1 MENLPEEK
9 LASAL
14 KDDNPNWE
22 YIDGEIV
29 KLGSLAHS
37 QLDIPELQRRGLV
50 ILASESKDFRLL
62 AHLLRTLQH
71 AGDPH
76 LALRLLALYV
86 EHYWAVA
93 APQNMAHKKRFASQV
108 IKRFETGIEVFSQNA
123 ATAQRDALS
132 GELAKLAQCWQSH
145 NAPELAQ
152 ATDDLFALYQRAF
165 NRAAPAPVPTPA
177 ASGSSPQTT
186 ATSESGVTQPSAP
199 APQIVIDS
207 HDDKAWRDTLL
218 KVAAIL
224 CERQPDSPQGYRLR
238 RHALWQNITSTP
250 QAESDGRTPLAAVSA
265 DMVADYHAQLGSADM
280 ALWQQVEKSVLLA
293 PYWLDGHC
301 LSAQTALRLGYKQVA
316 DAIRDEV
323 IRFLERL
330 PRFKVSAFWL
340 LILAWIFLLVWIWW
354 KGPMW
359 TLYEEQWLK
368 PLANRW
374 LATAAWGII
383 ALVWLTVRVM
393 KRLQQLEKMQ
403 KQQREEA
410 VDPLSVELNAQ
421 QRYLDRWLLRLQ
433 RHLDN
438 RRFLWQLPWYMVI
451 GPAGSGKTTLLR
463 EGFPSDII
471 YAPEGARGAE
481 QRLYLTPHVGKQ
493 AVIFDIDGT
502 LCAPADADILHRR
515 LWEHALGW
523 LKEKRAR
530 QPLNGIILTLDLPDL
545 LTADKRR
552 REHLLQTLRSR
563 LQDIRQHLHCQLPVY
578 VVLTRLDLL
587 QGFAALFQS
596 LNRQDRD
603 AILGVTFTRRA
614 HENDDWRTELNA
626 FWQTWVDRMNLALP
640 DLMVAQTHTRA
651 SLFSFSRQ
659 MQGSREPLVSLL
671 EGLLDGENMNVMLR
685 GVYLTSSLQRGQMDD
700 IFTQS
705 AARQYRLGNN
715 PLASWPLVD
724 TAPYFTRSL
733 FPQALLAEPNLAT
746 ESRAWLIR
754 SRRRLTVFSATGG
767 VAALLLIT
775 GWHHYYNGNYQSG
788 ITVLKQAKAFMDV
801 PPPQGEDD
809 FGNLQLPLL
818 NPVRDATLAYGD
830 WGDRSRL
837 ADMGLYQG
845 RRIGPYVEQTY
856 LQLLEQ
862 RYLPSLFNGLVKA
875 MNAAPPESEEK
886 LAVLRVM
893 RMLEDKSG
901 RNNEVV
907 KQYMAKRWSEK
918 FHGQR
923 DIQAQLMSHLDY
935 ALAHTD
941 WHAERQAG
949 DGDAISRWTPYD
961 KPVVS
966 AQKELSKLPVYQ
978 RVYQSLKTRALG
990 VLPADLNLRDQ
1001 VGPTFD
1007 QVFTSADDNKL
1018 VVPQFITRY
1027 GLQSY
1032 FVKQR
1037 DELVELTAMDSWVLN
1052 LTRNVKYSDA
1062 DRAEIQHQLTEQY
1075 ISDYTATWRA
1085 GMDNLNIRNFESIGQ
1100 LTGALEQV
1108 ISGDQPLQRA
1118 LTVLRDNTQPGV
1130 FSEKLSAKER
1140 EEALA
1145 EPDYQLLTRLGHEF
1159 APENSTLAVQK
1170 DKESTMQAVYQQL
1183 TELHRYLL
1191 AIQNAPVPG
1200 KSALKAVQL
1209 RLDQN
1214 SSDPIFATRQMAK
1227 TLPAPLNRWVGRLAD
1242 QAWHVVMVEAVHYME
1257 VDWRDSV
1264 VKPFNEQLANNYP
1277 FNPRSAQD
1285 ASLDAFERFFK
1296 PDGILDTFYQ
1306 QNLKLFIDNDLS
1318 LEDGDNNVIIRED
1331 IIAQLETAQKIRDIF
1346 FSKQNGLGTSFAVE
1360 TVSLSGNKRRS
1371 VLNLDG
1377 QLVDYSQGR
1386 NYTAHL
1392 VWPNNMRE
1400 GNESKLTLIGTSG
1413 NAPRSI
1419 SFSGP
1424 WAQFRLFGA
1433 GQLTGVQD
1441 GNFTVRF
1448 SVDGGAMTYRVHTD
1462 TEDNP
1467 FSGGLFSQ
1475 FGLSDTLY

>member
-1 MENLPEEK
+1 MIQIDLPTLVKRLNLFSRQALEMAASECMSQQAAEITVSHVLIQMLAMPRSDLRVITRQGDIGMEELRQALTVENYTTARSADSYPAFSPMLVEWLKEGWL
-9 LASAL
+9 LASAEMQHSEL
-14 KDDNPNWE
+14 RGGVLLLALLHSPLR
-22 YIDGEIV
+22 YIPP
-29 KLGSLAHS
+29 A
-37 QLDIPELQRRGLV
+37 
-50 ILASESKDFRLL
+50 AARLL
-62 AHLLRTLQH
+62 TGINRDRLQQDFVQWTQESAESVVPDADGKGAGTMTDASDTLLARYAKNMTADARNGRLDPVLCRDH
-71 AGDPH
+71 EIDLMIDILCRRRKNNPVVVGEAGVGKSALIEG
-76 LALRLLALYV
+76 LALRI
-86 EHYWAVA
+86 VA
-93 APQNMAHKKRFASQV
+93 GQV
-108 IKRFETGIEVFSQNA
+108 P
-123 ATAQRDALS
+123 D
-132 GELAKLAQCWQSH
+132 KLK
-145 NAPELAQ
+145 N
-152 ATDDLFALYQRAF
+152 TD
-165 NRAAPAPVPTPA
+165 
-177 ASGSSPQTT
+177 
-186 ATSESGVTQPSAP
+186 
-199 APQIVIDS
+199 I
-207 HDDKAWRDTLL
+207 
-218 KVAAIL
+218 
-224 CERQPDSPQGYRLR
+224 
-238 RHALWQNITSTP
+238 
-250 QAESDGRTPLAAVSA
+250 
-265 DMVADYHAQLGSADM
+265 M
-280 ALWQQVEKSVLLA
+280 
-293 PYWLDGHC
+293 
-301 LSAQTALRLGYKQVA
+301 
-316 DAIRDEV
+316 
-323 IRFLERL
+323 
-330 PRFKVSAFWL
+330 
-340 LILAWIFLLVWIWW
+340 
-354 KGPMW
+354 
-359 TLYEEQWLK
+359 
-368 PLANRW
+368 
-374 LATAAWGII
+374 
-383 ALVWLTVRVM
+383 
-393 KRLQQLEKMQ
+393 
-403 KQQREEA
+403 
-410 VDPLSVELNAQ
+410 
-421 QRYLDRWLLRLQ
+421 
-433 RHLDN
+433 
-438 RRFLWQLPWYMVI
+438 
-451 GPAGSGKTTLLR
+451 
-463 EGFPSDII
+463 
-471 YAPEGARGAE
+471 
-481 QRLYLTPHVGKQ
+481 
-493 AVIFDIDGT
+493 
-502 LCAPADADILHRR
+502 
-515 LWEHALGW
+515 
-523 LKEKRAR
+523 
-530 QPLNGIILTLDLPDL
+530 TLDLGALQAGASVKGEFEKRFKGLMAEVISSPVPVILFIDEAHTLIGAGNQQGGLDISNL
-545 LTADKRR
+545 LKPALARGELKTIAATTWSEYKKYFEKDAALSRR
-552 REHLLQTLRSR
+552 F
-563 LQDIRQHLHCQLPVY
+563 QLVKVSEPNAAEATI
-578 VVLTRLDLL
+578 TRLDLL

-875 MNAAPPESEEK
+875 LNAAPPESEEK

-901 RNNEVV
+901 RNNQVV

-1018 VVPQFITRY
+1018 VVPQFLTRY

-1052 LTRNVKYSDA
+1052 LTRSVKYSDA
-1062 DRAEIQHQLTEQY
+1062 DRAEIQRQLTEQY

-1227 TLPAPLNRWVGRLAD
+1227 TLPAPLNRWVGRLTD

>member
-1 MENLPEEK
+1 MEFEERYFREE
-9 LASAL
+9 LDYL
-14 KDDNPNWE
+14 R
-22 YIDGEIV
+22 
-29 KLGSLAHS
+29 
-37 QLDIPELQRRGLV
+37 QL
-50 ILASESKDFRLL
+50 SKLL
-62 AHLLRTLQH
+62 ATEK
-71 AGDPH
+71 PH
-76 LALRLLALYV
+76 LARFLAEKDADPDIERLLEGVAFLTGNLRQKIEDEFPELTHGLIKMLWPNYLRPVPAMTLIEYTPDMDKSSVPVLIPRNEQFTTNAGEIRVDEVLPSDAKKEEPPPCTFTLCRDIWLLPVRLEQIENRSTTRNGVINITFSVAPGTDFRTLDLNKLRFWLGNDDNYTRDQLYLWFCEYLQGADLTVGEQHLRLPEFMLKAVGFEPQDAMLPWPKNVHSGYRILQEYFCYPDAFLFFDLCGCPALPDGLQA
-86 EHYWAVA
+86 EFFTL
-93 APQNMAHKKRFASQV
+93 QLRFS
-108 IKRFETGIEVFSQNA
+108 RP
-123 ATAQRDALS
+123 L
-132 GELAKLAQCWQSH
+132 
-145 NAPELAQ
+145 
-152 ATDDLFALYQRAF
+152 
-165 NRAAPAPVPTPA
+165 PVD
-177 ASGSSPQTT
+177 
-186 ATSESGVTQPSAP
+186 
-199 APQIVIDS
+199 I
-207 HDDKAWRDTLL
+207 
-218 KVAAIL
+218 
-224 CERQPDSPQGYRLR
+224 RLR
-238 RHALWQNITSTP
+238 RDS
-250 QAESDGRTPLAAVSA
+250 
-265 DMVADYHAQLGSADM
+265 
-280 ALWQQVEKSVLLA
+280 
-293 PYWLDGHC
+293 
-301 LSAQTALRLGYKQVA
+301 LRLY
-316 DAIRDEV
+316 
-323 IRFLERL
+323 
-330 PRFKVSAFWL
+330 
-340 LILAWIFLLVWIWW
+340 
-354 KGPMW
+354 
-359 TLYEEQWLK
+359 
-368 PLANRW
+368 
-374 LATAAWGII
+374 
-383 ALVWLTVRVM
+383 
-393 KRLQQLEKMQ
+393 
-403 KQQREEA
+403 
-410 VDPLSVELNAQ
+410 
-421 QRYLDRWLLRLQ
+421 
-433 RHLDN
+433 
-438 RRFLWQLPWYMVI
+438 
-451 GPAGSGKTTLLR
+451 
-463 EGFPSDII
+463 
-471 YAPEGARGAE
+471 
-481 QRLYLTPHVGKQ
+481 
-493 AVIFDIDGT
+493 
-502 LCAPADADILHRR
+502 CAPAI
-515 LWEHALGW
+515 
-523 LKEKRAR
+523 
-530 QPLNGIILTLDLPDL
+530 N
-545 LTADKRR
+545 
-552 REHLLQTLRSR
+552 
-563 LQDIRQHLHCQLPVY
+563 
-578 VVLTRLDLL
+578 
-587 QGFAALFQS
+587 LF
-596 LNRQDRD
+596 
-603 AILGVTFTRRA
+603 
-614 HENDDWRTELNA
+614 
-626 FWQTWVDRMNLALP
+626 
-640 DLMVAQTHTRA
+640 
-651 SLFSFSRQ
+651 
-659 MQGSREPLVSLL
+659 
-671 EGLLDGENMNVMLR
+671 
-685 GVYLTSSLQRGQMDD
+685 
-700 IFTQS
+700 
-705 AARQYRLGNN
+705 
-715 PLASWPLVD
+715 
-724 TAPYFTRSL
+724 
-733 FPQALLAEPNLAT
+733 
-746 ESRAWLIR
+746 
-754 SRRRLTVFSATGG
+754 
-767 VAALLLIT
+767 
-775 GWHHYYNGNYQSG
+775 
-788 ITVLKQAKAFMDV
+788 
-801 PPPQGEDD
+801 
-809 FGNLQLPLL
+809 
-818 NPVRDATLAYGD
+818 
-830 WGDRSRL
+830 
-837 ADMGLYQG
+837 
-845 RRIGPYVEQTY
+845 IGPYVEQTY

-1018 VVPQFITRY
+1018 VVPQFLTRY

-1052 LTRNVKYSDA
+1052 LTRSVKYSDA
-1062 DRAEIQHQLTEQY
+1062 DRAEIQRQLTEQY

-1227 TLPAPLNRWVGRLAD
+1227 TLPAPLNRWVGRLTD

-1400 GNESKLTLIGTSG
+1400 SNESKLTLIGTSG

>member
-1 MENLPEEK
+1 MFRLPTPRLLSGLK
-9 LASAL
+9 SAL
-14 KDDNPNWE
+14 
-22 YIDGEIV
+22 
-29 KLGSLAHS
+29 
-37 QLDIPELQRRGLV
+37 R
-50 ILASESKDFRLL
+50 
-62 AHLLRTLQH
+62 
-71 AGDPH
+71 
-76 LALRLLALYV
+76 
-86 EHYWAVA
+86 
-93 APQNMAHKKRFASQV
+93 
-108 IKRFETGIEVFSQNA
+108 
-123 ATAQRDALS
+123 
-132 GELAKLAQCWQSH
+132 
-145 NAPELAQ
+145 
-152 ATDDLFALYQRAF
+152 
-165 NRAAPAPVPTPA
+165 PA
-177 ASGSSPQTT
+177 
-186 ATSESGVTQPSAP
+186 
-199 APQIVIDS
+199 
-207 HDDKAWRDTLL
+207 
-218 KVAAIL
+218 
-224 CERQPDSPQGYRLR
+224 
-238 RHALWQNITSTP
+238 
-250 QAESDGRTPLAAVSA
+250 
-265 DMVADYHAQLGSADM
+265 M
-280 ALWQQVEKSVLLA
+280 
-293 PYWLDGHC
+293 
-301 LSAQTALRLGYKQVA
+301 
-316 DAIRDEV
+316 
-323 IRFLERL
+323 

-354 KGPMW
+354 KGPTW

-383 ALVWLTVRVM
+383 ALMWLTVRVM

-552 REHLLQTLRSR
+552 REHLLQALRSR

-875 MNAAPPESEEK
+875 LNAAPPESEEK

-901 RNNEVV
+901 RNNQVV

-961 KPVVS
+961 KPVLS

-1018 VVPQFITRY
+1018 VVPQFLTRY

-1052 LTRNVKYSDA
+1052 LTRSVKYSDA
-1062 DRAEIQHQLTEQY
+1062 DRAEIQRQLTEQY

>member
-1 MENLPEEK
+1 MEFEERYFREE
-9 LASAL
+9 LDYL
-14 KDDNPNWE
+14 R
-22 YIDGEIV
+22 
-29 KLGSLAHS
+29 
-37 QLDIPELQRRGLV
+37 QL
-50 ILASESKDFRLL
+50 SKLL
-62 AHLLRTLQH
+62 ATEK
-71 AGDPH
+71 PH
-76 LALRLLALYV
+76 LARFLAEKDADPDIERLLEGVAFLTGNLRQKIEDEFPELTHGLIKMLWPNYLRPVPAMTLIEYTPDMDKSSVPVLIPRNEQFTTNAGEIRVDEVLPSDAKKEEPPPCTFTLCRDIWLLPVRLEQIENRSTTRNGVINITFSVAPGTDFRTLDLNKLRFWLGNDDNYTRDQLYLWFCEYLQGADLTVGEQHLRLPEFMLKAVGFEPQDAMLPWPKNVHSGYRILQEYFCYPDAFLFFDLCGCPALPDGLQA
-86 EHYWAVA
+86 EFFTL
-93 APQNMAHKKRFASQV
+93 QLRFS
-108 IKRFETGIEVFSQNA
+108 RP
-123 ATAQRDALS
+123 L
-132 GELAKLAQCWQSH
+132 
-145 NAPELAQ
+145 
-152 ATDDLFALYQRAF
+152 
-165 NRAAPAPVPTPA
+165 PVD
-177 ASGSSPQTT
+177 
-186 ATSESGVTQPSAP
+186 
-199 APQIVIDS
+199 I
-207 HDDKAWRDTLL
+207 
-218 KVAAIL
+218 
-224 CERQPDSPQGYRLR
+224 RLR
-238 RHALWQNITSTP
+238 RDS
-250 QAESDGRTPLAAVSA
+250 
-265 DMVADYHAQLGSADM
+265 
-280 ALWQQVEKSVLLA
+280 
-293 PYWLDGHC
+293 
-301 LSAQTALRLGYKQVA
+301 LRLY
-316 DAIRDEV
+316 
-323 IRFLERL
+323 
-330 PRFKVSAFWL
+330 
-340 LILAWIFLLVWIWW
+340 
-354 KGPMW
+354 
-359 TLYEEQWLK
+359 
-368 PLANRW
+368 
-374 LATAAWGII
+374 
-383 ALVWLTVRVM
+383 
-393 KRLQQLEKMQ
+393 
-403 KQQREEA
+403 
-410 VDPLSVELNAQ
+410 
-421 QRYLDRWLLRLQ
+421 
-433 RHLDN
+433 
-438 RRFLWQLPWYMVI
+438 
-451 GPAGSGKTTLLR
+451 
-463 EGFPSDII
+463 
-471 YAPEGARGAE
+471 
-481 QRLYLTPHVGKQ
+481 
-493 AVIFDIDGT
+493 
-502 LCAPADADILHRR
+502 CAPAI
-515 LWEHALGW
+515 
-523 LKEKRAR
+523 
-530 QPLNGIILTLDLPDL
+530 N
-545 LTADKRR
+545 
-552 REHLLQTLRSR
+552 
-563 LQDIRQHLHCQLPVY
+563 
-578 VVLTRLDLL
+578 
-587 QGFAALFQS
+587 LF
-596 LNRQDRD
+596 
-603 AILGVTFTRRA
+603 
-614 HENDDWRTELNA
+614 
-626 FWQTWVDRMNLALP
+626 
-640 DLMVAQTHTRA
+640 
-651 SLFSFSRQ
+651 
-659 MQGSREPLVSLL
+659 
-671 EGLLDGENMNVMLR
+671 
-685 GVYLTSSLQRGQMDD
+685 
-700 IFTQS
+700 
-705 AARQYRLGNN
+705 
-715 PLASWPLVD
+715 
-724 TAPYFTRSL
+724 
-733 FPQALLAEPNLAT
+733 
-746 ESRAWLIR
+746 
-754 SRRRLTVFSATGG
+754 
-767 VAALLLIT
+767 
-775 GWHHYYNGNYQSG
+775 
-788 ITVLKQAKAFMDV
+788 
-801 PPPQGEDD
+801 
-809 FGNLQLPLL
+809 
-818 NPVRDATLAYGD
+818 
-830 WGDRSRL
+830 
-837 ADMGLYQG
+837 
-845 RRIGPYVEQTY
+845 IGPYVEQTY

-1018 VVPQFITRY
+1018 VVPQFLTRY

-1052 LTRNVKYSDA
+1052 LTRSVKYSDA
-1062 DRAEIQHQLTEQY
+1062 DRAEIQRQLTEQY

-1227 TLPAPLNRWVGRLAD
+1227 TLPAPLNRWVGRLTD

-1264 VKPFNEQLANNYP
+1264 VKPFNEQLVNNYP

>member
-1 MENLPEEK
+1 M
-9 LASAL
+9 
-14 KDDNPNWE
+14 
-22 YIDGEIV
+22 
-29 KLGSLAHS
+29 
-37 QLDIPELQRRGLV
+37 
-50 ILASESKDFRLL
+50 
-62 AHLLRTLQH
+62 
-71 AGDPH
+71 
-76 LALRLLALYV
+76 
-86 EHYWAVA
+86 
-93 APQNMAHKKRFASQV
+93 
-108 IKRFETGIEVFSQNA
+108 
-123 ATAQRDALS
+123 
-132 GELAKLAQCWQSH
+132 
-145 NAPELAQ
+145 
-152 ATDDLFALYQRAF
+152 
-165 NRAAPAPVPTPA
+165 
-177 ASGSSPQTT
+177 
-186 ATSESGVTQPSAP
+186 
-199 APQIVIDS
+199 
-207 HDDKAWRDTLL
+207 
-218 KVAAIL
+218 
-224 CERQPDSPQGYRLR
+224 
-238 RHALWQNITSTP
+238 
-250 QAESDGRTPLAAVSA
+250 
-265 DMVADYHAQLGSADM
+265 
-280 ALWQQVEKSVLLA
+280 
-293 PYWLDGHC
+293 
-301 LSAQTALRLGYKQVA
+301 
-316 DAIRDEV
+316 
-323 IRFLERL
+323 
-330 PRFKVSAFWL
+330 

-354 KGPMW
+354 KGPTW

-515 LWEHALGW
+515 L
-523 LKEKRAR
+523 
-530 QPLNGIILTLDLPDL
+530 
-545 LTADKRR
+545 
-552 REHLLQTLRSR
+552 
-563 LQDIRQHLHCQLPVY
+563 
-578 VVLTRLDLL
+578 
-587 QGFAALFQS
+587 
-596 LNRQDRD
+596 
-603 AILGVTFTRRA
+603 
-614 HENDDWRTELNA
+614 
-626 FWQTWVDRMNLALP
+626 
-640 DLMVAQTHTRA
+640 
-651 SLFSFSRQ
+651 
-659 MQGSREPLVSLL
+659 
-671 EGLLDGENMNVMLR
+671 
-685 GVYLTSSLQRGQMDD
+685 
-700 IFTQS
+700 
-705 AARQYRLGNN
+705 
-715 PLASWPLVD
+715 
-724 TAPYFTRSL
+724 
-733 FPQALLAEPNLAT
+733 
-746 ESRAWLIR
+746 
-754 SRRRLTVFSATGG
+754 
-767 VAALLLIT
+767 
-775 GWHHYYNGNYQSG
+775 
-788 ITVLKQAKAFMDV
+788 
-801 PPPQGEDD
+801 
-809 FGNLQLPLL
+809 
-818 NPVRDATLAYGD
+818 
-830 WGDRSRL
+830 
-837 ADMGLYQG
+837 
-845 RRIGPYVEQTY
+845 
-856 LQLLEQ
+856 
-862 RYLPSLFNGLVKA
+862 
-875 MNAAPPESEEK
+875 
-886 LAVLRVM
+886 
-893 RMLEDKSG
+893 
-901 RNNEVV
+901 
-907 KQYMAKRWSEK
+907 
-918 FHGQR
+918 
-923 DIQAQLMSHLDY
+923 SHLDY

-941 WHAERQAG
+941 WHAERQEG

>member
-1 MENLPEEK
+1 MAMDLRDPNVWISHLLENLPEEK

-108 IKRFETGIEVFSQNA
+108 IKRFETGIEGFSQNA

-301 LSAQTALRLGYKQVA
+301 LSAQTALRLGHKQVA

-323 IRFLERL
+323 IRFLER
-330 PRFKVSAFWL
+330 
-340 LILAWIFLLVWIWW
+340 
-354 KGPMW
+354 
-359 TLYEEQWLK
+359 
-368 PLANRW
+368 
-374 LATAAWGII
+374 
-383 ALVWLTVRVM
+383 
-393 KRLQQLEKMQ
+393 
-403 KQQREEA
+403 
-410 VDPLSVELNAQ
+410 
-421 QRYLDRWLLRLQ
+421 
-433 RHLDN
+433 
-438 RRFLWQLPWYMVI
+438 
-451 GPAGSGKTTLLR
+451 
-463 EGFPSDII
+463 
-471 YAPEGARGAE
+471 
-481 QRLYLTPHVGKQ
+481 
-493 AVIFDIDGT
+493 
-502 LCAPADADILHRR
+502 
-515 LWEHALGW
+515 
-523 LKEKRAR
+523 
-530 QPLNGIILTLDLPDL
+530 
-545 LTADKRR
+545 
-552 REHLLQTLRSR
+552 
-563 LQDIRQHLHCQLPVY
+563 
-578 VVLTRLDLL
+578 
-587 QGFAALFQS
+587 
-596 LNRQDRD
+596 
-603 AILGVTFTRRA
+603 
-614 HENDDWRTELNA
+614 
-626 FWQTWVDRMNLALP
+626 LP

-1018 VVPQFITRY
+1018 VVPQFLTRY

-1052 LTRNVKYSDA
+1052 LTRSVKYSDA
-1062 DRAEIQHQLTEQY
+1062 DRAEIQRQLTEQY

>member
-330 PRFKVSAFWL
+330 PQLTGL
-340 LILAWIFLLVWIWW
+340 LFNDHTPFISEQT
-354 KGPMW
+354 K
-359 TLYEEQWLK
+359 QWL
-368 PLANRW
+368 
-374 LATAAWGII
+374 AASPD
-383 ALVWLTVRVM
+383 AKV
-393 KRLQQLEKMQ
+393 
-403 KQQREEA
+403 
-410 VDPLSVELNAQ
+410 
-421 QRYLDRWLLRLQ
+421 
-433 RHLDN
+433 
-438 RRFLWQLPWYMVI
+438 
-451 GPAGSGKTTLLR
+451 
-463 EGFPSDII
+463 
-471 YAPEGARGAE
+471 AP
-481 QRLYLTPHVGKQ
+481 
-493 AVIFDIDGT
+493 
-502 LCAPADADILHRR
+502 
-515 LWEHALGW
+515 
-523 LKEKRAR
+523 
-530 QPLNGIILTLDLPDL
+530 
-545 LTADKRR
+545 
-552 REHLLQTLRSR
+552 
-563 LQDIRQHLHCQLPVY
+563 
-578 VVLTRLDLL
+578 
-587 QGFAALFQS
+587 
-596 LNRQDRD
+596 
-603 AILGVTFTRRA
+603 
-614 HENDDWRTELNA
+614 
-626 FWQTWVDRMNLALP
+626 
-640 DLMVAQTHTRA
+640 VAQI
-651 SLFSFSRQ
+651 
-659 MQGSREPLVSLL
+659 
-671 EGLLDGENMNVMLR
+671 GEE
-685 GVYLTSSLQRGQMDD
+685 SK
-700 IFTQS
+700 
-705 AARQYRLGNN
+705 AAR
-715 PLASWPLVD
+715 
-724 TAPYFTRSL
+724 
-733 FPQALLAEPNLAT
+733 
-746 ESRAWLIR
+746 
-754 SRRRLTVFSATGG
+754 
-767 VAALLLIT
+767 
-775 GWHHYYNGNYQSG
+775 
-788 ITVLKQAKAFMDV
+788 AFMDV

-901 RNNEVV
+901 RNNQVV

-1018 VVPQFITRY
+1018 VVPQFLTRY

-1062 DRAEIQHQLTEQY
+1062 DRAEIQRQLTEQY

>member
-1 MENLPEEK
+1 MAKLWAGRTDGQTDRLADDFNSSIGFDCRMYRQDITGSMAHAAMLGATGILPK
-9 LASAL
+9 ADADTL
-14 KDDNPNWE
+14 
-22 YIDGEIV
+22 IDG
-29 KLGSLAHS
+29 
-37 QLDIPELQRRGLV
+37 LQS
-50 ILASESKDFRLL
+50 IL
-62 AHLLRTLQH
+62 
-71 AGDPH
+71 
-76 LALRLLALYV
+76 
-86 EHYWAVA
+86 
-93 APQNMAHKKRFASQV
+93 
-108 IKRFETGIEVFSQNA
+108 
-123 ATAQRDALS
+123 
-132 GELAKLAQCWQSH
+132 
-145 NAPELAQ
+145 
-152 ATDDLFALYQRAF
+152 DDL
-165 NRAAPAPVPTPA
+165 
-177 ASGSSPQTT
+177 
-186 ATSESGVTQPSAP
+186 
-199 APQIVIDS
+199 
-207 HDDKAWRDTLL
+207 
-218 KVAAIL
+218 
-224 CERQPDSPQGYRLR
+224 
-238 RHALWQNITSTP
+238 
-250 QAESDGRTPLAAVSA
+250 
-265 DMVADYHAQLGSADM
+265 
-280 ALWQQVEKSVLLA
+280 
-293 PYWLDGHC
+293 
-301 LSAQTALRLGYKQVA
+301 
-316 DAIRDEV
+316 
-323 IRFLERL
+323 
-330 PRFKVSAFWL
+330 
-340 LILAWIFLLVWIWW
+340 
-354 KGPMW
+354 
-359 TLYEEQWLK
+359 
-368 PLANRW
+368 
-374 LATAAWGII
+374 
-383 ALVWLTVRVM
+383 
-393 KRLQQLEKMQ
+393 
-403 KQQREEA
+403 
-410 VDPLSVELNAQ
+410 
-421 QRYLDRWLLRLQ
+421 
-433 RHLDN
+433 
-438 RRFLWQLPWYMVI
+438 
-451 GPAGSGKTTLLR
+451 GSGKLQFDPTCENIHMFVEQVLTERLGDVGKKLHTARSRNDQVALDLRMYLREQCDAISAQVKTLIEALVDRAEHYKSAIMPGYTHLQRAQPITFGHHLMAYAMMLLR
-463 EGFPSDII
+463 
-471 YAPEGARGAE
+471 
-481 QRLYLTPHVGKQ
+481 
-493 AVIFDIDGT
+493 
-502 LCAPADADILHRR
+502 
-515 LWEHALGW
+515 
-523 LKEKRAR
+523 
-530 QPLNGIILTLDLPDL
+530 
-545 LTADKRR
+545 
-552 REHLLQTLRSR
+552 
-563 LQDIRQHLHCQLPVY
+563 
-578 VVLTRLDLL
+578 
-587 QGFAALFQS
+587 
-596 LNRQDRD
+596 
-603 AILGVTFTRRA
+603 
-614 HENDDWRTELNA
+614 
-626 FWQTWVDRMNLALP
+626 
-640 DLMVAQTHTRA
+640 
-651 SLFSFSRQ
+651 
-659 MQGSREPLVSLL
+659 
-671 EGLLDGENMNVMLR
+671 
-685 GVYLTSSLQRGQMDD
+685 
-700 IFTQS
+700 
-705 AARQYRLGNN
+705 
-715 PLASWPLVD
+715 
-724 TAPYFTRSL
+724 
-733 FPQALLAEPNLAT
+733 
-746 ESRAWLIR
+746 
-754 SRRRLTVFSATGG
+754 
-767 VAALLLIT
+767 
-775 GWHHYYNGNYQSG
+775 
-788 ITVLKQAKAFMDV
+788 
-801 PPPQGEDD
+801 
-809 FGNLQLPLL
+809 
-818 NPVRDATLAYGD
+818 
-830 WGDRSRL
+830 DRSRL

-1018 VVPQFITRY
+1018 VVPQFLTRY

-1052 LTRNVKYSDA
+1052 LTRSVKYSDA
-1062 DRAEIQHQLTEQY
+1062 DRAEIQRQLTEQY

-1227 TLPAPLNRWVGRLAD
+1227 TLPAPLNRWVGRLTD